1 MGVQISTTD
10 IIMICSVQTLLRAA
24 SPLGN
29 AMVIIYVH
37 QKWLLS
43 AHVTMI
49 LRRLLALTFMC
60 WKCHLLSWID
70 QKFSC
75 VLYMFWSFL
84 STSPHKTI
92 FYQYP
97 YECHMTWMF
106 HRWCSLSTE
115 NQLTMPW
122 RGLKSDWCWYSTL
135 KKGKS
140 CIASVGFCS
149 WPIECS
155 PLPKTDESLQ

>member
-70 QKFSC
+70 QKIFMCLVC
-75 VLYMFWSFL
+75 VLELPFYLPPQDNFL
-84 STSPHKTI
+84 SI
-92 FYQYP
+92 
-97 YECHMTWMF
+97 
-106 HRWCSLSTE
+106 SLWVSHDMDVSSVVFVEYWKPVDDAVTRFKE
-115 NQLTMPW
+115 WLV
-122 RGLKSDWCWYSTL
+122 LILHL
-135 KKGKS
+135 KKRWILH
-140 CIASVGFCS
+140 CFCRILQLAY
-149 WPIECS
+149 WV
-155 PLPKTDESLQ
+155 LPTT